1 MKAFIY
7 DMDGVIVDSEPVHL
21 RVEKHIL
28 ETQGIMNVTWE
39 ELEAYQGSSDLNMWQ
54 DMVQKYQLKETPDAF
69 VKAKKYLFDR
79 TMREEGAQ
87 PIPGV
92 LALIERT
99 HALRAQG
106 IKTAVAS
113 SSDPEF
119 ITFVLTSLGIL
130 DKFDAVQS
138 GAVLPQSKPDPAVYL
153 TTAAD
158 LMVDPRDCVVLED
171 TENGAR
177 AAKAAGMYC
186 IGFISPHSGKQD
198 LSMCDEVVSD
208 MVDINLTKFFQL

>member
-28 ETQGIMNVTWE
+28 ETQGIHDVTWE

-54 DMVQKYQLKETPDAF
+54 DMAKKYQLKEAPEKF

-79 TMREEGAQ
+79 TMHEKGAKA
-87 PIPGV
+87 IPGV
-92 LALIERT
+92 LDLIERT
-99 HALRAQG
+99 HALRTQG

-119 ITFVLTSLGIL
+119 IRFVLTSLGVFE
-130 DKFDAVQS
+130 KFDAVQS

-153 TTAAD
+153 KTAAD
-158 LMVDPRDCVVLED
+158 LVVTPKDCVVIED

-186 IGFISPHSGKQD
+186 IGFRSPHSGLQD
-198 LSMCDEVVSD
+198 LSMCDEI
-208 MVDINLTKFFQL
+208 VDNMADVNLEKFF

>member
-177 AAKAAGMYC
+177 AARAAGMYC

-198 LSMCDEVVSD
+198 LSMCDEVVSG
-208 MVDINLTKFFQL
+208 MADINLTKFFQL